1 MNCVVTGRKIGDTS
15 AARTARAV
23 VPRIGAATTGAVV
36 IPA

>member
-15 AARTARAV
+15 AARIAKDV
-23 VPRIGAATTGAVV
+23 VPRIGAATIGAVL